1 MASVVLMVGGVIL
14 NAAAFIG
21 GNYLAKMFGG
31 SDADEER
38 KRHDKALEK
47 YQADYAA
54 YEKKRQ
60 QFLDWIETQRENKD
74 QAEQNLEDTDNALK
88 LYNEVHPDSR
98 FAGDLEEPRF
108 SDYFRPSPGQKS
120 YELVFVGSGML
131 LVGYLGSRFL

>member
-1 MASVVLMVGGVIL
+1 MASVVLMVGGAIL

-21 GNYLAKMFGG
+21 GNYLAKTFGG
-31 SDADEER
+31 SGADEEK

-88 LYNEVHPDSR
+88 LYNEAHPDSR
-98 FAGDLEEPRF
+98 FEGDLKEPRF

-120 YELVFVGSGML
+120 YEMVFVGSGML
-131 LVGYLGSRFL
+131 LVSYLGRRFL

>member
-1 MASVVLMVGGVIL
+1 MASVVLMVGGAIL

-21 GNYLAKMFGG
+21 GNYLAKTFGG

-120 YELVFVGSGML
+120 YEMVFVGSGML

>member
-1 MASVVLMVGGVIL
+1 MASVVLMVGGAIL

-21 GNYLAKMFGG
+21 GNLLAKTFGG
-31 SDADEER
+31 SDSDEER

>member
-1 MASVVLMVGGVIL
+1 MASVVLMVGGAIL

-21 GNYLAKMFGG
+21 ENYLAKTFGG
-31 SDADEER
+31 SGADEEK

-47 YQADYAA
+47 YKVDYAA

-60 QFLDWIETQRENKD
+60 QFLDWLETQRENKD

-88 LYNEVHPDSR
+88 LYNEAHPDSQ
-98 FAGDLEEPRF
+98 FEGDLKEPQF

-120 YELVFVGSGML
+120 YEMVFVGSGML
-131 LVGYLGSRFL
+131 LVSYLGSRFL